1 MNSRH
6 RHRFSP
12 STDSSEVSVLML
24 KGDNLY
30 QENNESKNQQ
40 ETTMPSVLLSEEE
53 RVDRLLFAED
63 GYFRVK
69 THGGYFVK
77 YEGSGWFFDAAVGE
91 GW

>member
-1 MNSRH
+1 MSNELSTSSS
-6 RHRFSP
+6 FSP
-12 STDSSEVSVLML
+12 STDSSEVSVIML

-40 ETTMPSVLLSEEE
+40 ETTIPFVLLSEEE
-53 RVDRLLFAED
+53 RVELFEED

-91 GW
+91 SW